1 MIGDVTAAVGMDEVD
16 AEFPQSFRADQKVVV
31 TSRLADGD
39 DGLVLGEDQ
48 CVGSAGENFGVGLE
62 LETPGSTV
70 VRQTSECDE
79 FEI

>member
-1 MIGDVTAAVGMDEVD
+1 M
-16 AEFPQSFRADQKVVV
+16 KVVV